1 MKRLSC
7 VVLFLLV
14 LGGIGSAQE
23 IKVTHPWSGQSWN
36 IGDAQDIRWTAA
48 GVTQPNVKITLWREA
63 TNVLDIVDNAPNN
76 GRYRWTIPG
85 SIAPGTYKI
94 RVKAVGASTV
104 GISAAFNIG
113 NAKITVTQP
122 SHDVTWNPGE
132 TQLIQWTHSG
142 PMASTVSIKLY
153 PNQAGHE
160 IYSIVNSTDNDGSYS
175 WTIPANV
182 PSLDYTLAIRTV
194 DSNVT
199 GEGPNVRIG
208 SGARV
213 LAPKLERPPMLMK
226 LPALSVSDVKLVP
239 YDDGL
244 VITFSYK
251 NSGTGPLPKSSE
263 MPEKPDY
270 RVLIDSKEVARG
282 KLFIPA
288 FEAQPGWEVPSF
300 FGYEIKY
307 ETQVFDL
314 SWTIGNLVTVIINE
328 NRVNGMA
335 SDSETYN
342 LKPMALNYSYDVMIG
357 GLTYD
362 WDRMLLTFT
371 VRIDGNIGSFNKFR
385 YRGTYA
391 NNIMDRTIDIIPG
404 KRLYTIE
411 RVLDKAG
418 TSRTEL
424 YVAILVSLVESP
436 GSPDDRR
443 DIEHRNNQSAYT
455 FRR

>member
-1 MKRLSC
+1 MNRSAC
-7 VVLFLLV
+7 MVVLLFV
-14 LGGIGSAQE
+14 LCGIGSAQE

-36 IGDAQDIRWTAA
+36 IGDAQDILWTSA
-48 GVTQPNVKITLWREA
+48 GVAQPNVTIMLWSGETKI
-63 TNVLDIVDNAPNN
+63 LDIVGNAPNI
-76 GRYRWTIPG
+76 GRYRWVIPG

-94 RVKAVGASTV
+94 RVKTIGASIV
-104 GISAAFNIG
+104 GISAAFNIS
-113 NAKITVTQP
+113 NAKITVTEP
-122 SHDVTWNPGE
+122 NHDVTWNSGE
-132 TQLIQWTHSG
+132 THLIQWTHTG
-142 PMASTVSIKLY
+142 PMSNYVSIRLY
-153 PNQAGHE
+153 PNQGGQSA
-160 IYSIVNSTDNDGSYS
+160 YSIVNSTDNDGSYS

-182 PSLDYTLAIRTV
+182 PAQDYTLAIRTV

-199 GEGPNVRIG
+199 GEGPNVHIG

-213 LAPKLERPPMLMK
+213 IAPRLERPPMLMK
-226 LPALSVSDVKLVP
+226 WPALSVSDVKLVP

-251 NSGTGPLPKSSE
+251 NSGTGPLPKNSE

-307 ETQVFDL
+307 ETRVFD
-314 SWTIGNLVTVIINE
+314 SNWTVGNLVTVIINE

-335 SDSETYN
+335 SDSKTYN

-424 YVAILVSLVESP
+424 YVAILVSLVETPS
-436 GSPDDRR
+436 SPDDRR

>member
-1 MKRLSC
+1 M
-7 VVLFLLV
+7 VVFLFV
-14 LGGIGSAQE
+14 LAGFGSAQE
-23 IKVTHPWSGQSWN
+23 IKVTHPWSGSRWN
-36 IGDAQDIRWTAA
+36 IGDAQDIIWTST
-48 GVTQPNVKITLWREA
+48 GVTQSSVKIMLWKDG
-63 TNVLDIVDNAPNN
+63 TFVTDIVGSVPNN
-76 GRYRWTIPG
+76 GRYRWLIPG
-85 SIAPGTYKI
+85 SIAPGLYKI
-94 RVKAVGASTV
+94 RVRAIGATTV
-104 GISAAFNIG
+104 GISPQFEITG
-113 NAKITVTQP
+113 AKITVTEP
-122 SHDVTWNPGE
+122 NTNVTWKPGE
-132 TQLIQWTHSG
+132 THLIQWTHTG
-142 PMASTVSIKLY
+142 PMSNYVSIKLY
-153 PNQAGHE
+153 PNQSGQSV
-160 IYSIVNSTDNDGSYS
+160 YSIVNSTDNDGSYS
-175 WTIPANV
+175 WAIPSNV

-208 SGARV
+208 GGARV
-213 LAPKLERPPMLMK
+213 IAPGSERPPMLMK

-307 ETQVFDL
+307 EMRVFD
-314 SWTIGNLVTVIINE
+314 SDWTVGNLVTVIINE

-335 SDSETYN
+335 SDSKTYN

-424 YVAILVSLVESP
+424 YVALLVSLVESP
-436 GSPDDRR
+436 SSPDDRR